1 MTLSANDIDML
12 MICSATL
19 ACWLDILMPKYVKS
33 IIICRCY
40 LVGKGL
46 ILMIMNIHGFVCLI
60 N

>member
-1 MTLSANDIDML
+1 MTLSANEMQ

-19 ACWLDILMPKYVKS
+19 VCWLDILMPKDVKS

-40 LVGKGL
+40 LVCKGL
-46 ILMIMNIHGFVCLI
+46 VLMIMNIHGFVCLI